1 MLRTGELV
9 LQRSGLLLNKAE
21 QEADA
26 LKDEFT
32 STEHLLL
39 AMLETEGE
47 ARELL
52 RGRGV
57 TRDATLEALRAVTG
71 KPARDRPEPRGAL
84 PVPGEIHAAT

>member
-1 MLRTGELV
+1 MSPRLSKV
-9 LQRSGLLLNKAE
+9 LNKAE
-21 QEADA
+21 QEADG

-47 ARELL
+47 ARDLL

-57 TRDATLEALRAVTG
+57 TREATLEALS
-71 KPARDRPEPRGAL
+71 PSGATS
-84 PVPGEIHAAT
+84 G